1 MSEFLEVYWART
13 HNLKNINLK
22 IPKNQM
28 VVFTGL
34 SGSWKSS
41 LAFNTIYSVG
51 QQKYLESLSSYA
63 RMFIGW
69 MKEEALVDEIKGL
82 SPTISIDQKT
92 TNRNPRSTVWTIT
105 EIYDYYKL
113 LYLNIG
119 VRKCIKCGNIIK
131 KDSLRQVLSDIVSFE
146 KETKF
151 MIKAQ
156 IFNNKKGIT
165 KDFVKK
171 EVLDFWFIRFA
182 LNGVIYTVN
191 DEFEVLEDKAYDL
204 DIVIDRLTVKDYSD
218 EESSDTKRLK
228 DSLELAFKTGNWFIK
243 IDFINNPGVEKETP
257 GLNVEKKYSNK
268 FVCSHCWHIPE
279 ELDISSFSFNSH
291 KWACP
296 DCHWLWVQ
304 TVFLEEN
311 IINPRLS
318 LEEGAVIVHWF
329 GSYFLSL
336 IKSVWEKHNI
346 RTRVP
351 YSELT
356 KKERDLVLQWTG
368 EDLYKVKFTND
379 AGNTNT
385 YTSKF
390 EWVINTLNRRFF
402 DNTNVEIWKLDD
414 FVTEIECPVCDWK
427 RLKSESLSIY
437 INSLNIWEL
446 SELSVSKS
454 LEFIKNLKLN
464 TEEEK
469 TVKNVL
475 KNARERLEF
484 LSWVGL
490 EYITIS
496 RKTNTLSGWE
506 AQRIRLATQIWV
518 KLEGIIY
525 VLDEP
530 SIGLHPRDNDM
541 LINNLKKLRDIG
553 NTLLI
558 VEHDEDIMKQ
568 ADYIIDI
575 GPWAW
580 IHWGNIIATWTYDEI
595 INNKNSVTWPYLSGE
610 KKVIIE
616 RKKRRKDKFLSIY
629 WASHNNLKNVDVKI
643 PASNLTVITWV
654 SGSWKSSLINDILAN
669 YLANELKRASKQ
681 FWKFNR
687 IEWLEYFD
695 KVLVIDQSPI
705 WKTPRSN
712 PATYTGVFTNIR
724 EVFAM
729 SYEAQVRWYGPGRFS
744 FNTREWRCEACEW
757 DGVKKIE
764 MHFLPPV
771 YVECEECNGKRFNT
785 ETLAIKY
792 KWKTIADVLDMTV
805 EEATSF
811 FQNHKKISNVLW
823 VLNDVGLTYIK
834 LGQSSTTLSGWEAQ
848 RIKLAT
854 ELSKRSTS
862 KTVFILDEPTTGL
875 HFQDV
880 EKLLHILHS
889 LVDKWNTV
897 IIIEHNMNVILN
909 SDYIIDIGPNWWDA
923 WWNIVVA
930 GEVDDVKKCK
940 ESFTWIA
947 INKYLWDFNIIK
959 KRGWI

>member
-1 MSEFLEVYWART
+1 MSDFLEIYWART

-28 VVFTGL
+28 VVFTWL

-41 LAFNTIYSVG
+41 LAFNTIYSVW

-113 LYLNIG
+113 LYLNIW
-119 VRKCIKCGNIIK
+119 VRKCIKCENIIK
-131 KDSLRQVLSDIVSFE
+131 KDSLRQVLLDIISFE
-146 KETKF
+146 KETRF

-156 IFNNKKGIT
+156 NFINKKGIT
-165 KDFVKK
+165 KDYVKK
-171 EVLDFWFIRFA
+171 EVLDLWFIRFS
-182 LNGVIYTVN
+182 LNNEIYTVN
-191 DEFEVLEDKAYDL
+191 DEFTVDEKKSYNL

-228 DSLELAFKTGNWFIK
+228 DSLDLAFKTGNWFIK
-243 IDFINNPGVEKETP
+243 IDFLKGDKTI
-257 GLNVEKKYSNK
+257 EKKYSNK
-268 FVCSHCWHIPE
+268 FVCSKCWHIPE

-296 DCHWLWVQ
+296 DCHGLWVQ

-318 LEEGAVIVHWF
+318 LEEWAVIVHGFW
-329 GSYFLSL
+329 SYFLSL
-336 IKSVWEKHNI
+336 IQSVWEKYNI

-368 EDLYKVKFTND
+368 STLYKVKFTNE
-379 AGNTNT
+379 AWNTNT

-414 FVTEIECPVCDWK
+414 FVTEIECLSCQWK

-437 INSLNIWEL
+437 INHLNIWDL

-454 LEFIKNLKLN
+454 LEFIKKLTLN
-464 TEEEK
+464 NEEEK

-484 LSWVGL
+484 LSWVWL

-518 KLEGIIY
+518 KLEWIIY

-575 GPWAW
+575 WPGAW
-580 IHWGNIIATWTYDEI
+580 IHWWNIIATWTYDEI
-595 INNKNSVTWPYLSGE
+595 IKNKNSVTWPYLSWE

-616 RKKRRKDKFLSIY
+616 KKKRKKDRFLTIY
-629 WASHNNLKNVDVKI
+629 WASHNNLKNIDVSI
-643 PASNLTVITWV
+643 PAWNLTVVTWV
-654 SGSWKSSLINDILAN
+654 SGSGKSSLINDILAN
-669 YLANELKRASKQ
+669 YLANELNRASKQ
-681 FWKFNR
+681 FWKFKS
-687 IEWLEYFD
+687 IEWIENFD

-744 FNTREWRCEACEW
+744 FNTRDWRCDACEGDW
-757 DGVKKIE
+757 VKKIE

-771 YVECEECNGKRFNT
+771 YVECEECSWKRFNP
-785 ETLAIKY
+785 ETLSIKY

-811 FQNHKKISNVLW
+811 FQNHKKISNILW

-880 EKLLHILHS
+880 EKLLKILHS

-909 SDYIIDIGPNWWDA
+909 SDYIIDIWPNWGDA
-923 WWNIVVA
+923 WWNIVVVWDI
-930 GEVDDVKKCK
+930 EDVKKCT
-940 ESFTWIA
+940 ESFTGIA
-947 INKYLWDFNIIK
+947 INKYLW
-959 KRGWI
+959 WI